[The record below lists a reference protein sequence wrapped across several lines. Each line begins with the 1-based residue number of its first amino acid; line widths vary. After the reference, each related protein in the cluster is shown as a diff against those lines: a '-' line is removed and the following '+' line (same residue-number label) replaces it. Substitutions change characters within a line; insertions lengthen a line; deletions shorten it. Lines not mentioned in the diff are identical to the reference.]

1 MRLLRWKS
9 HNIKLIILN
18 WAIQCHLVLLQCCI
32 QPPPLSSSETVLL
45 LHSKTSHQSA
55 VPPHFSLPLQPS
67 VCIFVLMGL
76 PILDVYIES
85 YNMWPFT
92 FGFFACMCAQSV
104 TQLNGSTETFVAILT
119 CPWSDVS
126 LVRSLLSSITSQ
138 LTILFSPS
146 RPSSNAVLP
155 KKSFLLIY
163 INVHFSL
170 LLYFIIAYW
179 FLHSSLWYTSC
190 LISVECLHE
199 YIVLYRVSL
208 QWVCW
213 RDLLLS

>member
-92 FGFFACMCAQSV
+92 FGFFACMCAQHIQWPYP
-104 TQLNGSTETFVAILT
+104 QLCSHLSYPPHVFCSGLN
-119 CPWSDVS
+119 
-126 LVRSLLSSITSQ
+126 LSSFS
-138 LTILFSPS
+138 LNSFLSPS
-146 RPSSNAVLP
+146 PFPLCLPPSTLA
-155 KKSFLLIY
+155 
-163 INVHFSL
+163 
-170 LLYFIIAYW
+170 
-179 FLHSSLWYTSC
+179 SSSGHVDTG
-190 LISVECLHE
+190 
-199 YIVLYRVSL
+199 
-208 QWVCW
+208 
-213 RDLLLS
+213 

>member
-76 PILDVYIES
+76 PILEVYIES

-104 TQLNGSTETFVAILT
+104 TQSCLTLCDLMDCSPPGSSVHEISQARILEWVAISFSRGSS
-119 CPWSDVS
+119 WSREGRYHFLWKLFACLKKKTKVFFF
-126 LVRSLLSSITSQ
+126 SIC
-138 LTILFSPS
+138 IFGA
-146 RPSSNAVLP
+146 RKMCIDHA
-155 KKSFLLIY
+155 
-163 INVHFSL
+163 
-170 LLYFIIAYW
+170 
-179 FLHSSLWYTSC
+179 
-190 LISVECLHE
+190 SV
-199 YIVLYRVSL
+199 
-208 QWVCW
+208 
-213 RDLLLS
+213 